1 MEGGNVN
8 CNVAAGFVE
17 RVRRPVIDA
26 SAFVHSMAV
35 VIGDVTVGKRVMVC
49 PFASIRGDEGGPI
62 FIGDESNVQDG
73 VVLHALETFE
83 DGAKIEGNLRCVGGE
98 EYAIYVGRR
107 VSLAHQCQV
116 HGPAVV
122 MDGTFVGMQALVF
135 RATVGKNCVIEPG
148 AKVMGVEVAEGRYVP
163 AGAIV
168 TSQDQADALGR
179 ITHDYP
185 MRQMNERVVNV
196 NVQLAHGYREQ
207 NC

>member
-1 MEGGNVN
+1 MENRNVKS
-8 CNVAAGFVE
+8 NVAADFVE
-17 RVRRPVIDA
+17 QVRSPVIDG

-35 VIGDVTVGKRVMVC
+35 VVGDVRIGRRVMVC

-83 DGAKIEGNLRCVGGE
+83 DGAKIEGNLRCVEGE
-98 EYAIYVGRR
+98 EYAVYVGRR

-122 MDGTFVGMQALVF
+122 MDGTFVGMQTLVF
-135 RATVGKNCVIEPG
+135 RATVGRNCVIEPG

-163 AGAIV
+163 AGAVI
-168 TSQDQADALGR
+168 TSQDQADALNK
-179 ITHDYP
+179 ITEDYHW
-185 MRQMNERVVNV
+185 RGINDRVVNV
-196 NVQLAHGYREQ
+196 NVQLANGYREQ